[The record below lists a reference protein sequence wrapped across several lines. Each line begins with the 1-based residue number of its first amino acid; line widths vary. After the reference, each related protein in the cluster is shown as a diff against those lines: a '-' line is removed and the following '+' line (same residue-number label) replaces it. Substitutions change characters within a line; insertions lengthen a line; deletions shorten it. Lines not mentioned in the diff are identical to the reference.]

1 MARST
6 LSKREIKEIIPL
18 LSPIVEVFPK
28 QKVEIIGME
37 KSSVMF
43 IDDHALLFGFEGKWL
58 PLLRHVI
65 SGELKPPYKKI
76 AVDMGAIKFIANGAD
91 IMRPGITQIEDGISA
106 GDPVLIVDE
115 KHGKTLAIGV
125 ALLNSEEMRAAP
137 GGKVVKNA
145 HAAGDRLWELTK
157 PSS

>member
-1 MARST
+1 MARRT
-6 LSKREIKEIIPL
+6 LSKREIKDLAPMLFPL
-18 LSPIVEVFPK
+18 VEVLPK
-28 QKVEIIGME
+28 QKVEIVGME

-43 IDDHALLFGFEGKWL
+43 IDDRPLFFGFGEKWR
-58 PLLRHVI
+58 PLLRHVL
-65 SGELKPPYKKI
+65 SGELRPTYKKI
-76 AVDMGAIKFIANGAD
+76 TVDMGAIKFVANGAD

-106 GDPVLIVDE
+106 GDPVFIVDE